1 MHKKQHINLRAG
13 AHLLVQGKGRQQVGC
28 ILLQPLRRMKQRRSL
43 WAKGSYL
50 KPQVFCR
57 FTRCRGDVIIHFL
70 FCKFG
75 YTSFQ
80 SCLNFIQ
87 LMLVKQEQ
95 TTHILVGMN
104 PTHKMEKLGMV
115 VPIALLTVQ
124 FWNLGHH

>member
-1 MHKKQHINLRAG
+1 M
-13 AHLLVQGKGRQQVGC
+13 GKGE
-28 ILLQPLRRMKQRRSL
+28 LPETT
-43 WAKGSYL
+43 
-50 KPQVFCR
+50 VFCR
-57 FTRCRGDVIIHFL
+57 FTRCRGDA
-70 FCKFG
+70 
-75 YTSFQ
+75 FQ

-124 FWNLGHH
+124 FWNMGHH